1 MKHTALLGL
10 ALIILWLLLS
20 GHFDALL
27 LSFGAVS
34 IAFVIWMARRMH
46 VIDGE
51 SYPFGLVPRLTGYW
65 LWLLIEIVKSNF
77 DTARRVFG
85 SKSAVAPVVFDAPA
99 RHKNDLSMVVLA
111 NSITLTPGTVS
122 LMLEADSIRVHALHP
137 DVARAALESGMIE
150 RCPG

>member
-1 MKHTALLGL
+1 MKQTALLGL

-20 GHFDALL
+20 GHFDPLI
-27 LSFGAVS
+27 LSFGAIS
-34 IAFVIWMARRMH
+34 IAFVIWMAQRMH
-46 VIDGE
+46 VVDGE

-65 LWLLIEIVKSNF
+65 LWLLKEIVKSNI

-85 SKSAVAPVVFDAPA
+85 PTSSVAPVVFDAPA
-99 RHKNDLSMVVLA
+99 LHKNDLSMVILA

-122 LMLEADSIRVHALHP
+122 LMLEEDRISVHALHP
-137 DVARAALESGMIE
+137 DVARDALESGMNE